1 MSTPQDFENYPDLA
15 NRQLAGSVIWASDE
29 SFAEREN
36 LIMPHDPA
44 FDPALFGNKGKV
56 YDGWETRRRRH
67 EEIGHNDAAIVR
79 LGVPGH
85 IRGVVVDTS
94 WFTGNYPPQFA
105 VKGICIDDYLP
116 ADEIAA
122 LPDSEWFD
130 LVGVTDAQG
139 DTRHAVAIDPDSAA
153 GQTRVTHVKLIMIP
167 DGGIARLR
175 VHGIPAPNP
184 QFLGST
190 VDLAAIEHGGWV
202 TECSNMFYSSP
213 NQILSLG
220 RAINMGGGW
229 ENARRRNGGNDHVVI
244 RLAGE
249 SVPEFVEVDTS
260 YFVFNAPGEIR
271 LTGWNA
277 GGDVDADGSAGVDAD
292 GSDGGAS
299 SAGVDADGSDG
310 SAGSNAGPEII
321 ELVSKRRVLPDTRHR
336 FAVSEEARD
345 LPITHVRLDV
355 YPDGGLARL
364 RVFGSLTGA
373 GLRELEARWE
383 R

>member
-1 MSTPQDFENYPDLA
+1 
-15 NRQLAGSVIWASDE
+15 
-29 SFAEREN
+29 
-36 LIMPHDPA
+36 
-44 FDPALFGNKGKV
+44 
-56 YDGWETRRRRH
+56 
-67 EEIGHNDAAIVR
+67 
-79 LGVPGH
+79 
-85 IRGVVVDTS
+85 
-94 WFTGNYPPQFA
+94 
-105 VKGICIDDYLP
+105 
-116 ADEIAA
+116 
-122 LPDSEWFD
+122 
-130 LVGVTDAQG
+130 
-139 DTRHAVAIDPDSAA
+139 
-153 GQTRVTHVKLIMIP
+153 
-167 DGGIARLR
+167 
-175 VHGIPAPNP
+175 
-184 QFLGST
+184 
-190 VDLAAIEHGGWV
+190 
-202 TECSNMFYSSP
+202 MFYSSP

-277 GGDVDADGSAGVDAD
+277 GGAGD
-292 GSDGGAS
+292 
-299 SAGVDADGSDG
+299 DG

>member
-1 MSTPQDFENYPDLA
+1 MELTTVAELLREMTRTQKESKHMSGTSPDFEHCPDLA

-36 LIMPHDPA
+36 LIMAHDPEFA
-44 FDPALFGNKGKV
+44 PALFGNKGKV

-67 EEIGHNDAAIVR
+67 DEIGHNDAAIIR
-79 LGVPGH
+79 LGVPGY
-85 IRGVVVDTS
+85 IRGVIVDTS

-105 VKGICIDDYLP
+105 VKGICIDDYRP
-116 ADEIAA
+116 AEEIAA
-122 LPDSEWFD
+122 LPDNEWFD
-130 LVGVTDAQG
+130 LVEPTDAQG
-139 DTRHAVAIDPDSAA
+139 DTKHAISINPGSTA

-202 TECSNMFYSSP
+202 TECYNMFYSSP

-229 ENARRRNGGNDHVVI
+229 ENARRRDGGNDYVVV

-249 SVPEFVEVDTS
+249 GTPEFVEIDTS
-260 YFVFNAPGEIR
+260 YFVFNAPGDIR

-277 GGDVDADGSAGVDAD
+277 H
-292 GSDGGAS
+292 SDDDSGEEKTPA
-299 SAGVDADGSDG
+299 
-310 SAGSNAGPEII
+310 EII
-321 ELVSKRRVLPDTRHR
+321 ELVPKCRVLPGTRHR
-336 FAVSEEARD
+336 FAVEGAAQGR
-345 LPITHVRLDV
+345 PITHIRLDV

-364 RVFGSLTGA
+364 RVFGSLTAA
-373 GLRELEARWE
+373 GYGELERRWE
-383 R
+383 GKPV

>member
-1 MSTPQDFENYPDLA
+1 MSGTPPDFEQYPDLA

-36 LIMPHDPA
+36 LIMAHDPE

-56 YDGWETRRRRH
+56 YDGWEKRRRRH
-67 EEIGHNDAAIVR
+67 DEIGHNDAAIIR
-79 LGVPGH
+79 LGVPGY

-105 VKGICIDDYLP
+105 VKGICIDDYRP
-116 ADEIAA
+116 AEEIAA
-122 LPDSEWFD
+122 LPDNEWFD
-130 LVGVTDAQG
+130 LVEPTDAQG
-139 DTRHAVAIDPDSAA
+139 DTKHPISINPGSES

-220 RAINMGGGW
+220 SAINMGGGW
-229 ENARRRNGGNDHVVI
+229 ENARRRGGGNDYVVV

-249 SVPEFVEVDTS
+249 GTPEFVEVDTS
-260 YFVFNAPGEIR
+260 YFVFNAPGDIR
-271 LTGWNA
+271 LTGWNEH
-277 GGDVDADGSAGVDAD
+277 
-292 GSDGGAS
+292 SDGD
-299 SAGVDADGSDG
+299 SAEKKTPA
-310 SAGSNAGPEII
+310 EII
-321 ELVSKRRVLPDTRHR
+321 ELVPKRRVLPDTRHR
-336 FAVSEEARD
+336 FAIAGSAQGR
-345 LPITHVRLDV
+345 PITHIRLDV

-364 RVFGSLTGA
+364 RVFGSLTASGY
-373 GLRELEARWE
+373 GELQRRWE
-383 R
+383 GKSV